1 METMDLIFRTHLT
14 KQDSKE
20 LRVGKERVG
29 SLDDINDTDNDA
41 DSYAEGDGDDD
52 GGGGE
57 EGGDDDDGG
66 SGEGDDDDDGG
77 GAGEGGG
84 ARGGCGVW
92 LPLCGNFSK
101 PLQRTF

>member
-1 METMDLIFRTHLT
+1 MFRTHLT

-20 LRVGKERVG
+20 LRVGKERVS
-29 SLDDINDTDNDA
+29 SLDDDDID
-41 DSYAEGDGDDD
+41 DSDGDA
-52 GGGGE
+52 
-57 EGGDDDDGG
+57 EGGDDDGDG
-66 SGEGDDDDDGG
+66 DVG

-84 ARGGCGVW
+84 AGGGCGVW

>member
-1 METMDLIFRTHLT
+1 MEMMFRTHLT

-20 LRVGKERVG
+20 LRVGKERVS
-29 SLDDINDTDNDA
+29 SLNYDNYDN
-41 DSYAEGDGDDD
+41 DGDDD
-52 GGGGE
+52 V
-57 EGGDDDDGG
+57 
-66 SGEGDDDDDGG
+66 G